1 LLVLGQGRSSKGC
14 CCRQCRITG
23 SEFLISKI
31 TLLFCLSCAQ
41 LLVDGD
47 AKDGRKSGGYSLK
60 PGALDRASA
69 GSAFFIAARTHL
81 RLRANSFI
89 GILVASGRFTSKK
102 SKDGRNMEAGVEGG
116 SFAINVDD
124 ARFSSIFTG
133 AVRKQA
139 LVVFVTRISNIF
151 CLDPNYAVDPLNP
164 LFQRTPGMQQVLQAS
179 QSKRLKPKALSNST
193 SAVPNASAGAGGM
206 SAELKLLVSSVKS
219 KAPRV

>member
-1 LLVLGQGRSSKGC
+1 
-14 CCRQCRITG
+14 
-23 SEFLISKI
+23 
-31 TLLFCLSCAQ
+31 
-41 LLVDGD
+41 
-47 AKDGRKSGGYSLK
+47 
-60 PGALDRASA
+60 
-69 GSAFFIAARTHL
+69 
-81 RLRANSFI
+81 
-89 GILVASGRFTSKK
+89 
-102 SKDGRNMEAGVEGG
+102 MEAGVEGG